1 MLQPGKLRVILADDH
16 TLFRK
21 GLVSLL
27 SDRDDMEVVGD
38 VGNGQAA
45 IEMARAASPDLIL
58 MDVHM
63 PGCDGITAVKEI
75 KKEMPGIKVVMLS
88 AFDDDE
94 DLFAA
99 IKNGADGY
107 LLKNLLPS
115 QFFGLLEGVVRGE
128 AAISGVLADRILR
141 AFRKADQGPRPGG
154 EVPPALTPREIETL
168 ELLVQGKSNKEIAA
182 ALAISENTVKRH
194 LVDIMDKLHLEN
206 RIQLAV
212 YAVHQGLDDGVPRDC
227 G

>member
-1 MLQPGKLRVILADDH
+1 MVQSGKLRVLLVDDH

-21 GLVSLL
+21 GIASML

-38 VGNGQAA
+38 VENGREA
-45 IEMARAASPDLIL
+45 IDAARAMSPDLVL

-63 PGCDGITAVKEI
+63 PGGDGLTAVKAI
-75 KKEMPGIKVVMLS
+75 KKNMPQVKVVMLT

-107 LLKNLLPS
+107 MLKNLTPS
-115 QFFGLLEGVVRGE
+115 QFFNLLEGVARGE
-128 AAISGVLADRILR
+128 AAISGVLADRILNE
-141 AFRKADQGPRPGG
+141 FRKTDEELRAGS
-154 EVPPALTPREIETL
+154 EIHPALTPREIETL
-168 ELLVQGKSNKEIAA
+168 ELLVQGKTNKEIAA
-182 ALAISENTVKRH
+182 LLSVSENTVKRH
-194 LVDIMDKLHLEN
+194 LVDIMGKLHLEN

-212 YAVHQGLDDGVPRDC
+212 YAVHQGLDNVPSR
-227 G
+227 

>member
-1 MLQPGKLRVILADDH
+1 MVQSGKLRVLLVDDH

-21 GLVSLL
+21 GIAAML

-38 VGNGQAA
+38 VENGREA
-45 IEMARAASPDLIL
+45 IDRARGVSPDLVL

-63 PGCDGITAVKEI
+63 PGGDGITAVKEI
-75 KKEMPGIKVVMLS
+75 KKNMPQVKVVMLT

-107 LLKNLLPS
+107 MLKNLTPS
-115 QFFGLLEGVVRGE
+115 QFFNLLEGVTRGE
-128 AAISGVLADRILR
+128 AAISGVLADRILNE
-141 AFRKADQGPRPGG
+141 FRKTDQELRASN
-154 EVPPALTPREIETL
+154 EIHPALTPREIEML
-168 ELLVQGKSNKEIAA
+168 ELLVQGKTNKEIAT
-182 ALAISENTVKRH
+182 LLSVSENTVKRH
-194 LVDIMDKLHLEN
+194 LVDIMGKLHLEN

-212 YAVHQGLDDGVPRDC
+212 YAVHQGLDNALSR
-227 G
+227 

>member
-1 MLQPGKLRVILADDH
+1 MVQSRKLRVLLVDDH

-21 GLVSLL
+21 GIAAML

-38 VGNGQAA
+38 VENGCEA
-45 IEMARAASPDLIL
+45 IDRARAVLPDLVL

-63 PGCDGITAVKEI
+63 PGCDGITAVKAI
-75 KKEMPGIKVVMLS
+75 KKNMPQVKVVMLT

-107 LLKNLLPS
+107 MLKNLTPS
-115 QFFGLLEGVVRGE
+115 QFFNLLEGVTRGE
-128 AAISGVLADRILR
+128 AAISGVLADRILNE
-141 AFRKADQGPRPGG
+141 FRKTDEELRPGK
-154 EVPPALTPREIETL
+154 ENHPALTAREIETL
-168 ELLVQGKSNKEIAA
+168 ELLVQGKTNKEIAT
-182 ALAISENTVKRH
+182 LLSVSENTVKRH
-194 LVDIMDKLHLEN
+194 LVDIMGKLHLEN

-212 YAVHQGLDDGVPRDC
+212 YAVHQGLDNAISH
-227 G
+227 

>member
-1 MLQPGKLRVILADDH
+1 MVQSGKLRVLLVDDH

-21 GLVSLL
+21 GIASML

-38 VGNGQAA
+38 VENGREAVDA
-45 IEMARAASPDLIL
+45 ARAKSPDLVL

-63 PGCDGITAVKEI
+63 PGGDGLTAVKAI
-75 KKEMPGIKVVMLS
+75 KKNMPQVKVVMLT

-107 LLKNLLPS
+107 MLKNLTPS
-115 QFFGLLEGVVRGE
+115 QFFNLLEGVTRGE
-128 AAISGVLADRILR
+128 AAISGVLADRILNE
-141 AFRKADQGPRPGG
+141 FRKTDEELRTGS
-154 EVPPALTPREIETL
+154 EIHPALTPREIETL
-168 ELLVQGKSNKEIAA
+168 ELLVQGKTNKEIAA
-182 ALAISENTVKRH
+182 LLSVSENTVKRH
-194 LVDIMDKLHLEN
+194 LVDIMGKLHLEN

-212 YAVHQGLDDGVPRDC
+212 YAVHQGLDNTPSR
-227 G
+227 

>member
-1 MLQPGKLRVILADDH
+1 MLKSGKLRVLLVDDH

-21 GLVSLL
+21 GMASLL

-38 VGNGQAA
+38 VENGWEA
-45 IEMARAASPDLIL
+45 IEMARAGSPDLIL

-63 PGCDGITAVKEI
+63 PGCDGITAVRTI
-75 KKEMPGIKVVMLS
+75 KKQLPHVKVVMLT

-107 LLKNLLPS
+107 LLKNLPPS
-115 QFFGLLEGVVRGE
+115 QFFSLLEGVTRGE
-128 AAISGVLADRILR
+128 AAISGVLADRILHE
-141 AFRKADQGPRPGG
+141 FRKMDEEKRPGKATHQ
-154 EVPPALTPREIETL
+154 ALTQREIETL
-168 ELLVQGKSNKEIAA
+168 ELLVQGKTNKEIAG

-194 LVDIMDKLHLEN
+194 LVDIMEKLHLEN

-212 YAVHQGLDDGVPRDC
+212 YAVHQGLYNASR
-227 G
+227 